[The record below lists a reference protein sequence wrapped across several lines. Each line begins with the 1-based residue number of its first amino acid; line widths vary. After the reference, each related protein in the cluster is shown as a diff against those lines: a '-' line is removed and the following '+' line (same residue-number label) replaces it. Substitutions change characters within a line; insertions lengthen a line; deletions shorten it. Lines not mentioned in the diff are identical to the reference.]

1 MWTNESQQ
9 KVLIQA
15 LEKFGAPAQINMVI
29 EECAE
34 LIQAIRKHD
43 RKPSDATRNNLLEEM
58 ADVLICVEQ
67 LVYISYAYEDIPK
80 IMARKINRLSKRME
94 KGEY

>member
-34 LIQAIRKHD
+34 LIQAILKHD

-80 IMARKINRLSKRME
+80 IIARKINRLSKRME

>member
-43 RKPSDATRNNLLEEM
+43 RKPSDATRKNLLEEM

-80 IMARKINRLSKRME
+80 IIARKINRLSKRME

>member
-15 LEKFGAPAQINMVI
+15 IEKFGTPAQVNMVI

-34 LIQAIRKHD
+34 LIQAIRKYD

-67 LVYISYAYEDIPK
+67 LVYINYAYEDIPK
-80 IMARKINRLSKRME
+80 IIARKINRLSKRME

>member
-43 RKPSDATRNNLLEEM
+43 RKA
-58 ADVLICVEQ
+58 
-67 LVYISYAYEDIPK
+67 K
-80 IMARKINRLSKRME
+80 
-94 KGEY
+94 

>member
-1 MWTNESQQ
+1 
-9 KVLIQA
+9 
-15 LEKFGAPAQINMVI
+15 
-29 EECAE
+29 
-34 LIQAIRKHD
+34 
-43 RKPSDATRNNLLEEM
+43 M

-80 IMARKINRLSKRME
+80 IIARKINRLSKRME